1 MARRLILKEDYLNTS
16 SNPSSGYKFIG
27 YDGLTFSER
36 QSDGDVVPIGGSN
49 TNTNEWTYDL
59 GQYVSD
65 EGGVVFH
72 RYKDGGVQNYLICDT
87 DDLTEPEQG
96 ITWSSV
102 TAAQI
107 GSSAMSFWD
116 GESNS
121 NAIVNQ
127 SLHSYSAADLCL
139 SSTRGGHGDWYLP
152 SIDELGLLWHNR
164 FNLNRTLSGS
174 SSYGV
179 ISGVTGFT
187 TSNTLNYWSSTE
199 INSTQA
205 RYFVFN
211 GDQNGVGRFG
221 NKTTSTYKV
230 RAIRKISL

>member
-1 MARRLILKEDYLNTS
+1 MARRILIKEDFLNSS
-16 SNPSSGYKFIG
+16 SNPSPGYKFIG
-27 YDGLTFSER
+27 YNGSTFSER
-36 QSDGDVVPIGGSN
+36 QSDGDIVPIGGSN
-49 TNTNEWTYDL
+49 TNTNEWIYDL

-65 EGGVVFH
+65 EGGVIFH

-87 DDLTEPEQG
+87 DDLTEPEKG
-96 ITWSSV
+96 ITWSNV
-102 TAAQI
+102 TTSQI
-107 GSSAMSFWD
+107 GEAASSFWD

-139 SSTRGGHGDWYLP
+139 SSTRSGHSDWYLP

-164 FNLNRTLSGS
+164 FNVNKTLSGS

-199 INSTQA
+199 TDATQA
-205 RYFVFN
+205 VYFVFN
-211 GDQNGVGRFG
+211 GDRSGVGRFG
-221 NKTTSTYKV
+221 TKTTSTYKV

>member
-1 MARRLILKEDYLNTS
+1 MARRLLLKEDQLTS
-16 SNPSSGYKFIG
+16 TDNPPVGYQWVG
-27 YDGLTFSER
+27 YNGLTFSER
-36 QSDGDVVPIGGSN
+36 QSDGDVVPIGGS
-49 TNTNEWTYDL
+49 NTNEWTYDL

-87 DDLTEPEQG
+87 DDLTEPEKG

-102 TAAQI
+102 TATQI
-107 GSSAMSFWD
+107 GDSAMSFWD

-164 FNLNRTLSGS
+164 FNLNKTLSGS

-211 GDQNGVGRFG
+211 GDNNGIGRWG
-221 NKTTSTYKV
+221 NKTTNTYKV